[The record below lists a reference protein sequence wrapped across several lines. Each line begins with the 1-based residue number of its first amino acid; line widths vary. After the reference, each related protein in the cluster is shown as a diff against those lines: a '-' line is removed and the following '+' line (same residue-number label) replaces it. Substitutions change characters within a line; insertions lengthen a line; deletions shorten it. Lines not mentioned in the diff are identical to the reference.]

1 MNNEDLWGRIFDKF
15 DVFEKKLD
23 DLCERTTRVEEKIIN
38 HMERR
43 KEEIDKKDRDNKI
56 IMGIIG
62 VGFSAY
68 AVIRE
73 FLFT

>member
-15 DVFEKKLD
+15 DTFEKKLD

-43 KEEIDKKDRDNKI
+43 KEEIDKRDRNNKI
-56 IMGIIG
+56 IMGMIG
-62 VGFSAY
+62 FGFSAY

-73 FLFT
+73 LVL